1 LNTQPTKV
9 ITIEDVNETLK
20 AWLHLLLR
28 YKINCLFF
36 FLAGGLSGFL
46 YAHYFKKIVFK
57 SRVTFVIDKTST
69 ETAEA
74 SLLHYSGINVSGNP
88 SPKLLNGDN
97 MRLILQ
103 SDYLLKEALISPCST
118 LQGKNLLSLLWK
130 ENDVRLRGFS
140 GDSLIKKTIKS
151 LQKNDLLVGKLED
164 MGSFYFI
171 EMNHENELFCFHF
184 PQKLLESLLKF
195 YDNEKMNKLN
205 MDLLVLHNQTVGLKK
220 EINDIRS
227 KWYVIKSQSRNLV
240 HFEDE
245 IMSENVK
252 SEIDQLE
259 SKLKINQELIDIVT
273 FQQLRKTSFIKLIDK
288 PFFPLEYKSKNRM
301 KYAIIIGILYA
312 IIAFIFYLN
321 KSKTK

>member
-1 LNTQPTKV
+1 
-9 ITIEDVNETLK
+9 
-20 AWLHLLLR
+20 
-28 YKINCLFF
+28 
-36 FLAGGLSGFL
+36 
-46 YAHYFKKIVFK
+46 
-57 SRVTFVIDKTST
+57 
-69 ETAEA
+69 
-74 SLLHYSGINVSGNP
+74 
-88 SPKLLNGDN
+88 
-97 MRLILQ
+97 
-103 SDYLLKEALISPCST
+103 
-118 LQGKNLLSLLWK
+118 LWK

-184 PQKLLESLLKF
+184 PEKLLESLLKF

-205 MDLLVLHNQTVGLKK
+205 MDLLVLHNQTVDLKK

-288 PFFPLEYKSKNRM
+288 PFFPLENKGKNRL
-301 KYAIIIGILYA
+301 KHTLIFGILYFLV
-312 IIAFIFYLN
+312 AFIFYLN
-321 KSKTK
+321 RTKKNTK